1 MPAEKPCTERDLL
14 VLGIGNSLMSDDG
27 AGPLTVAE
35 IAEAHRCG
43 DAPLP
48 GVRLVDGGTC
58 GLMLLPEI
66 EDCGGLIVIDAARF
80 GGQPGAVAVFEG
92 EAMDALLRG
101 PKTTAHEVA
110 VCDLL
115 DAAACTSGRPALRAL
130 VAVEPDRVAV
140 GDTLTPAVAAA
151 LPVACRETLAVI
163 ARWRA

>member
-1 MPAEKPCTERDLL
+1 MQADKPSAARDLL

-27 AGPLTVAE
+27 AGPCIVAGM
-35 IAEAHRCG
+35 AEASRCG

-66 EDCGGLIVIDAARF
+66 EACSALIVIDAARL
-80 GGQPGAVAVFEG
+80 GGTPGAVTVFEG
-92 EAMDALLRG
+92 EAMDAMLRG
-101 PKTTAHEVA
+101 PKHTAHEVA

-115 DAAACTSGRPALRAL
+115 DAAACTTGRPARRAL
-130 VAVEPDRVAV
+130 IAVEPERIAV

-151 LPVACRETLAVI
+151 LAVACGEARALI